1 MTELTISDDLAERIE
16 ERIEATEFESVD
28 DYAEF
33 VLSEVVTRI
42 EHQDDSSP
50 ESTPSSEEVED
61 RLQSLG
67 YLEE

>member
-1 MTELTISDDLAERIE
+1 MTELTLSEGLARRIE
-16 ERIEATEFESVD
+16 DRIRYTDFQSVD

-33 VLSEVVTRI
+33 VLSEVVTHAENESEGAR
-42 EHQDDSSP
+42 
-50 ESTPSSEEVED
+50 ESTESRDDVES

>member
-1 MTELTISDDLAERIE
+1 MADLTIPDELVNRIE
-16 ERIEATEFESVD
+16 DRVQYTEFESAE

-33 VLSEVVTRI
+33 VLSEVVTRV
-42 EHQDDSSP
+42 EREDDEPREPTASDEDV
-50 ESTPSSEEVED
+50 ES